1 MDSPLLLKLV
11 IQLLIIYLAAVQY
24 SCLGC
29 FWHSNKTNYLSML
42 KMLLLFSTCVCSILY
57 GSGSSNRAYKRIDVV
72 GKGPLTSHAAS
83 YHKFFINKKFWS
95 NDITIDKSVRA
106 NYTAIGCAIRCSKVG
121 KSSKA
126 CLMQEIDIIL
136 NLG

>member
-42 KMLLLFSTCVCSILY
+42 KMLLLFSICVCSILY

-72 GKGPLTSHAAS
+72 GRGPLTRHAVS
-83 YHKFFINKKFWS
+83 YHKFSINMKFWK
-95 NDITIDKSVRA
+95 NEITIDKSVRA
-106 NYTAIGCAIRCSKVG
+106 NYTAMRCAIRCSKVS
-121 KSSKA
+121 KSSMA
-126 CLMQEIDIIL
+126 WLVYHCL
-136 NLG
+136 